1 MSKKYKNKLFLYLDL
16 LQNDELFKLER
27 FIQSKFFNN
36 PKEERLRTLFSKIK
50 KARPTGAKFSELNP
64 TQFRAKPTDFSD
76 LLKLVKRYIAFTQF
90 EKDEQTQRR
99 FLIEGL
105 RERQASNEVELL
117 TNRELAKC
125 LSTNKNNTQ
134 SDYEHHILIADI
146 KFVHHI
152 LHHHRH
158 KKTDIALQE
167 LMDSIDRYYVLM
179 KVHYATSMIERNM
192 LSGFEFD
199 YGSMDAF
206 QAIIKKSMPDE
217 YPLLHAWFSFW
228 QFAQHNT
235 RDTLEIHKKILFNVS
250 LGTIEKKQFFDRLIN
265 FVKQNT
271 RYTSDFF
278 WYEELREI
286 YARFFDEDIAVAGVG
301 VNQNKISFQHY
312 INYRHLLMDLNFK
325 QEAALFK
332 GKYYQKC
339 NVGKDENSKFFE
351 LYDEI
356 VTTNCKDINA
366 LERME
371 RKLAVMR
378 EPDLYYRISFEV
390 IAIKTTYNCQDRT
403 FTHKRERFRDYI
415 RNQKKLGKKFKQI
428 YLNFATLTR
437 RLHNFRQKKKNGKP
451 IDINPLQNLQ
461 RSIQTLPTIERI
473 WLTEKF
479 NELNKKPLP

>member
-64 TQFRAKPTDFSD
+64 AQFSVKPTDFSD

-90 EKDEQTQRR
+90 EKDGQTQRR

-105 RERQASNEVELL
+105 RERRASNEVELL
-117 TNRELAKC
+117 TNHELAKC

-158 KKTDIALQE
+158 KKTDKALQE
-167 LMDSIDRYYVLM
+167 LMDSIDRYYALM
-179 KVHYATSMIERNM
+179 KVHYATSMMERNM

-199 YGSMDAF
+199 YGSMDAL
-206 QAIIKKSMPDE
+206 QSIVKKSTPDE

-228 QFAQHNT
+228 QFAQYNS
-235 RDTLEIHKKILFNVS
+235 RDTLEIHKKILFNAS
-250 LGTIEKKQFFDRLIN
+250 LGNIEKKQFFDRLIN

-278 WYEELREI
+278 WYEELKEI
-286 YARFFDEDIAVAGVG
+286 YMRFFDEGVAFAGVG
-301 VNQNKISFQHY
+301 VNQNKISPQHY
-312 INYRHLLMDLNFK
+312 INYRLLLMELNLI

-332 GKYYQKC
+332 EQYYHKC
-339 NVGKDENSKFFE
+339 NIAKGESSKFFE
-351 LYDEI
+351 LYD
-356 VTTNCKDINA
+356 DIINTECRDIEA
-366 LERME
+366 LNRME
-371 RKLAVMR
+371 RKLTVMR
-378 EPDLYYRISFEV
+378 EPDPYYRIIFE
-390 IAIKTTYNCQDRT
+390 IAAIKTTYNCQDRT
-403 FTHKRERFRDYI
+403 FTHKRERVRDYI
-415 RNQKKLGKKFKQI
+415 RHHNQLGKDFKKI

-437 RLHNFRQKKKNGKP
+437 RLHNFQQKKINGKS
-451 IDINPLQNLQ
+451 IDSNPLQNLKE
-461 RSIQTLPTIERI
+461 SIQNFPTIERI

-479 NELNKKPLP
+479 NELTK

>member
-1 MSKKYKNKLFLYLDL
+1 MPKKYKNKLFSYLDF

-36 PKEERLRTLFSKIK
+36 PKERRLRELFHKIK
-50 KARPTGAKFSELNP
+50 KAKPTGAKFNALNP
-64 TQFRAKPTDFSD
+64 AQFNVKPTDFSD

-90 EKDEQTQRR
+90 EKDGQTQRR

-105 RERQASNEVELL
+105 RERQASKEVELL
-117 TNRELAKC
+117 TNHELTKC

-134 SDYEHHILIADI
+134 SDYEHQILLQDI

-152 LHHHRH
+152 LHHHRN
-158 KKTDIALQE
+158 KKTDKALQE

-206 QAIIKKSMPDE
+206 QPIIKKSTPDE

-228 QFAQHNT
+228 QFTQHNT
-235 RDTLEIHKKILFNVS
+235 RNTLEIHKKILFNAS
-250 LGTIEKKQFFDRLIN
+250 LGSIEKKQFFDRLIN
-265 FVKQNT
+265 FIKQNT

-286 YARFFDEDIAVAGVG
+286 YARFFDEDVALAGVG
-301 VNQNKISFQHY
+301 VNQNKISPQHY
-312 INYRHLLMDLNFK
+312 INYRHLLMDLNLT
-325 QEAALFK
+325 QEAGLFK
-332 GKYYQKC
+332 EKYYQKC
-339 NVGKDENSKFFE
+339 NAGKGENSKFFQ
-351 LYDEI
+351 LYDNI
-356 VTTNCKDINA
+356 VSTDCKDNKA

-378 EPDLYYRISFEV
+378 EPDPYYRIIFEV
-390 IAIKTTYNCQDRT
+390 AAIKTTYNCDDRT
-403 FTHKRERFRDYI
+403 FTYKRERFRDYI
-415 RNQKKLGKKFKQI
+415 RHHKQIGKDFKKI
-428 YLNFATLTR
+428 YLNFSTLTR
-437 RLHNFRQKKKNGKP
+437 RLHNFQQKKINDKP
-451 IDINPLQNLQ
+451 LDMNRLKNLQ
-461 RSIQTLPTIERI
+461 ENIQTFPTVERI
-473 WLTEKF
+473 WLVEKL
-479 NELNKKPLP
+479 NELTK